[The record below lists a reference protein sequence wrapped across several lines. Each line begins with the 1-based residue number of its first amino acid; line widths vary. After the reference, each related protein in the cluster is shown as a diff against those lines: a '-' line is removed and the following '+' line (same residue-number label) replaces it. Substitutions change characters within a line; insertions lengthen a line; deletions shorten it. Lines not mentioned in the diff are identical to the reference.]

1 MEQKLLGWTTFLWS
15 RKYMFSWLHWH
26 GTCCHLGVLRKHL
39 ACFLTCCSILSQWS
53 HQRALY
59 TQKNVTKCQTFNLTQ
74 CCLLWAF
81 AIRLIIPV
89 LQVEELRQKCLRA
102 VGWAFIWHVCQ
113 APSHMQCP
121 HLKPCPRT
129 LLSSCPQ
136 LLPVYTTSTDI

>member
-1 MEQKLLGWTTFLWS
+1 MNDLPVKQEIYVLLTSLT
-15 RKYMFSWLHWH
+15 RYMLPSGCPEKAPGLLSYLLLHPFSVVTSK
-26 GTCCHLGVLRKHL
+26 GT
-39 ACFLTCCSILSQWS
+39 I
-53 HQRALY
+53 
-59 TQKNVTKCQTFNLTQ
+59 QKNVTKCQTFNLTQ

-102 VGWAFIWHVCQ
+102 MGWAFIWHVCQ
-113 APSHMQCP
+113 ALSHMQCP
-121 HLKPCPRT
+121 HLKPCPLT